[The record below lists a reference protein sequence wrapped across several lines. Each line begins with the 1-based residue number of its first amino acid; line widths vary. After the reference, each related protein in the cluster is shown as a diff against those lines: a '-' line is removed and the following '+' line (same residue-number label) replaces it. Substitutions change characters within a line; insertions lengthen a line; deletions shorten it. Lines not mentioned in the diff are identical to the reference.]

1 MCDDEPMPP
10 WACFKR
16 RRCRISAAATNSFRS
31 LAGKSFRAT
40 MTAGECAVGP
50 IGMKSRAESYL
61 MFGVSTGAATCEPMQ
76 PASSV

>member
-10 WACFKR
+10 WACFKVALPDF
-16 RRCRISAAATNSFRS
+16 SNATNSFRS
-31 LAGKSFRAT
+31 FAGKSFRAT

-61 MFGVSTGAATCEPMQ
+61 MFGVSTGAATCDPML